1 MGKQTPKTG
10 YDAAYVM
17 TLEASVQELR
27 DENERLRQKLE
38 RMNELLLNAQRVRFG
53 QSSEKRAYVM
63 AEGEQL
69 RMFNEAEGVA
79 GSTASM

>member
-27 DENERLRQKLE
+27 DENERLR
-38 RMNELLLNAQRVRFG
+38 
-53 QSSEKRAYVM
+53 
-63 AEGEQL
+63 
-69 RMFNEAEGVA
+69 
-79 GSTASM
+79 